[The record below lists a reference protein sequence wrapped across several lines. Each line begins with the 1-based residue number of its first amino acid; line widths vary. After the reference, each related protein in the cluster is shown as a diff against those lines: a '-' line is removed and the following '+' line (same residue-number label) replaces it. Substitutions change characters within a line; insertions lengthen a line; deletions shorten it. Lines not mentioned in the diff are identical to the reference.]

1 MHNGSHNDGH
11 ATVPPGDVL
20 IVEDNAAIAAG
31 MAKVLERGGYSPTV
45 WHTGAQALNWV
56 QSLNGSRGA
65 LRAAILDLHLPDLHG
80 LVLSSQLRGLLGP
93 GVPIIIVS
101 GDTSMENLN
110 ALPHVGATY
119 FLSKPLNATTL
130 LERMRECLAP
140 RPAV

>member
-1 MHNGSHNDGH
+1 MPDGPQHDSHPTPAPDN
-11 ATVPPGDVL
+11 VL

-56 QSLNGSRGA
+56 QSLNGSRGS

-119 FLSKPLNATTL
+119 
-130 LERMRECLAP
+130 
-140 RPAV
+140 

>member
-1 MHNGSHNDGH
+1 MPERSQDDGQTTPASGS
-11 ATVPPGDVL
+11 VL
-20 IVEDNAAIAAG
+20 IVEDNQAIAAG

-101 GDTSMENLN
+101 GDT
-110 ALPHVGATY
+110 
-119 FLSKPLNATTL
+119 
-130 LERMRECLAP
+130 
-140 RPAV
+140 